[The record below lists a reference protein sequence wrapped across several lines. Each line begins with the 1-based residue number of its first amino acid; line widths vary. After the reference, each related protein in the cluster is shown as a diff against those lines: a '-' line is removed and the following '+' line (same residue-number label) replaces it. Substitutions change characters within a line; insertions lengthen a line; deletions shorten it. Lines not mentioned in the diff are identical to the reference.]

1 MYYSESSILKIIYD
15 VIYYRLFLNSVLDNY
30 LSIILICLVVLLIY
44 LTYFIETKFEKNITI
59 KEKYIYGGGNHYGN
73 RTDFIVV
80 DTDNKHYI
88 VSDSIQYWQ
97 FYSRELWTSLKIGE
111 TYTING
117 CGKRFRLLCVDVF
130 PHISL
135 AAEKTKFS

>member
-15 VIYYRLFLNSVLDNY
+15 IISLKFFLDNY
-30 LSIILICLVVLLIY
+30 LTCSFICMILLYVYMNY
-44 LTYFIETKFEKNITI
+44 LIETKFEKNITI
-59 KEKYIYGGGNHYGN
+59 KEKYIYRGN
-73 RTDFIVV
+73 RTNFIVV

-111 TYTING
+111 TYTVDG
-117 CGKRFRLLCVDVF
+117 YGKRFSFLCVDVF

-135 AAEKTKFS
+135 ATEKTKFS